1 MAVLGIDF
9 GTSYSF
15 IVKLSESDGKER
27 VELFGKDLYEAP
39 GSTNAAVG
47 GDASFYLKHS
57 KGIRTWIALTNDGR
71 WIVGK
76 KNIETALQD
85 GTVSEENVCRNI
97 KDLLLNCTANAI
109 QNEKDC
115 GQKFTWTNDETG
127 EKESKDYTGIKL
139 ATEFFKGIVQS
150 NKNNLISVKTDDIN
164 MIVIGAPACEVE
176 IKKQAGKD
184 SFVYRA
190 NLTEEVL
197 PGICEAL
204 GLDPKRIKMSV
215 WPEPVLAGF
224 AYRKLGKVRKGSD
237 LGRTL
242 VIDIGGGTSDFA
254 IVENRNGKFS
264 LFKQSRGGILPAGDA
279 FNENLC
285 NVIREQ
291 FDNVE
296 IDENDPFLENA
307 KEELFL
313 SPYSPRFES
322 SETGKTDYLAYYE
335 RGRRSVIPVRI
346 GSESKTLRIA
356 FDEKSL
362 SGVPGDVGNGER
374 WDVKSTAIWD
384 TEDGFREVFDRFKIS
399 LQDFWEYIIGLKE
412 PSAEKMEEMFQSVF
426 FVGGTCAMFP
436 LRYRICR
443 DLLGLQPVKEPKTGK
458 VVRWRRKG
466 SQKEVE
472 VVFPELESGSYL
484 SCSNTIALGA
494 AYFGAY
500 LLQKDDPVGVEFAD
514 IPELWLRF
522 HASAGQ
528 PDYPLFSKQFKQN
541 GSSKKGEPWPC
552 IIRCDKDTKKLR
564 FQIVRKEGDKEFV
577 YPKGGNYY
585 GASPPSSF
593 QGKEYSVLIFADYEA
608 TGVVIYVCYY
618 DRNENRSI
626 VKRPIRDYI
635 YQFGNGKQWCLSE
648 MKFGEA
654 FRFGVSGQSDSKYC
668 RRYVF
673 SSGGRQDEEKNII
686 GKSYSVWTHLQNNQF
701 ELYPQDKIEKR

>member
-39 GSTNAAVG
+39 RSANAAVG

-57 KGIRTWIALTNDGR
+57 KGIRTWIALTHDGR

-76 KNIETALQD
+76 KNIEAALENK
-85 GTVSEENVCRNI
+85 TVSKENVCRNI
-97 KDLLLNCTANAI
+97 KDLLRNCTENAI
-109 QNEKDC
+109 LNKSVDC
-115 GQKFTWTNDETG
+115 GKKFTWTNDETG
-127 EKESKDYTGIKL
+127 KKESEYYTGIKL

-164 MIVIGAPACEVE
+164 MIVIGAPACEVQ
-176 IKKQAGKD
+176 IKEQAGKD
-184 SFVYRA
+184 SFVYHA
-190 NLTEEVL
+190 NLTEKVL
-197 PGICEAL
+197 PGIRDAL

-215 WPEPVLAGF
+215 WPEPILAGF
-224 AYRKLGKVRKGSD
+224 AYRKLGAIGKEQD

-264 LFKQSRGGILPAGDA
+264 LFKQSGGGLLPAGDA

-285 NVIREQ
+285 NVIRTQ
-291 FDNVE
+291 FNDVK
-296 IDENDPFLENA
+296 IDENDPGLENA

-322 SETGKTDYLAYYE
+322 SETGKTDYRAYYE
-335 RGRRSVIPVRI
+335 RGRRSVIPARI
-346 GSESKTLRIA
+346 GSESKILRIA
-356 FDEKSL
+356 FDKDSL

-374 WDVKSTAIWD
+374 WDVQSTAIWD
-384 TEDGFREVFDRFKIS
+384 TKDGFREVFDRFKINF
-399 LQDFWEYIIGLKE
+399 QEFWKYIIGLKE

-443 DLLGLQPVKEPKTGK
+443 DLLGLHTVKDSKTGK
-458 VVRWRRKG
+458 VVRWIRKG

-500 LLQKDDPVGVEFAD
+500 LLQKGDPVGLEFAD
-514 IPELWLRF
+514 IPELWLRLP
-522 HASAGQ
+522 Q
-528 PDYPLFSKQFKQN
+528 TPDYPLLSEQFMQN
-541 GSSKKGEPWPC
+541 GSRMEGEPLPC
-552 IIRCDKDTKKLR
+552 IIDFEAGERPQ
-564 FQIVRKEGDKEFV
+564 FQIVRKKGGKEVV
-577 YPKGGNYY
+577 YPRGGNYY
-585 GASPPSSF
+585 GALPPRSLR
-593 QGKEYSVLIFADYEA
+593 GKRYAALLLADYEVS
-608 TGVVIYVCYY
+608 GVVIYVCYF
-618 DRNENRSI
+618 DPDGNPDLKRNR
-626 VKRPIRDYI
+626 VTDYVYKFRDKS
-635 YQFGNGKQWCLSE
+635 QLRLSE
-648 MKFGEA
+648 TELGEA
-654 FRFGVSGQSDSKYC
+654 FSCGISAIGKSGYC

-673 SSGGRQDEEKNII
+673 ASGKDAME
-686 GKSYSVWTHLQNNQF
+686 GKRYAIRYDQQNARKHNQSANKF
-701 ELYPQDKIEKR
+701 VVE